1 MAARLAAGDL
11 RAAKCDSASRGDGNG
26 RCLQLG
32 GGLGRLL
39 ITGNATRNYSEMFA
53 GAFLVAVLAIV
64 LDLLL
69 GGLGWLA
76 SRHASPASRARSA
89 RGRRSAAHG
98 TPLNLVGSSDLSSET
113 EKFTNEDQAITR
125 RCQPGH
131 CCPAPRR
138 LRRHQQSVGRGE
150 LAPAVTIGFG
160 ERAQVRPVVV
170 GSADFTE
177 SKILAEI
184 YSQALKAK
192 GVESSTKLGIGSREI
207 YIKALQDQSISA
219 VPEYT
224 GNLLLNFDANAT
236 ATTADGG
243 REGSASRAA
252 ERPQASEELSPAVD
266 QDVYVVTKD
275 FSAQHGITSLED
287 LKKIASTSTLG
298 GPPELEKRAYGPPGL
313 EKIYGAK
320 FKAFVPY
327 PKYPPKISDLDN
339 NKIQVATFF
348 TTDAVI
354 AEKGYVQLEDPQS
367 MILPQNVVPLV
378 RSDVAEQRRLPW
390 QRWRPCRQH

>member
-1 MAARLAAGDL
+1 MKIKRSLIAVGVTFAAFALAACGGT
-11 RAAKCDSASRGDGNG
+11 SNP
-26 RCLQLG
+26 LG
-32 GGLGRLL
+32 
-39 ITGNATRNYSEMFA
+39 E
-53 GAFLVAVLAIV
+53 
-64 LDLLL
+64 
-69 GGLGWLA
+69 
-76 SRHASPASRARSA
+76 ASPSQPSEPS
-89 RGRRSAAHG
+89 SAA
-98 TPLNLVGSSDLSSET
+98 T
-113 EKFTNEDQAITR
+113 
-125 RCQPGH
+125 
-131 CCPAPRR
+131 AP
-138 LRRHQQSVGRGE
+138 
-150 LAPAVTIGFG
+150 I
-160 ERAQVRPVVV
+160 VV

-224 GNLLLNFDANAT
+224 GNLLVNFDPNAT
-236 ATTADGG
+236 ATTAD
-243 REGSASRAA
+243 EVEEALPSALPSDLKILKPSAA
-252 ERPQASEELSPAVD
+252 VN

-298 GPPELEKRAYGPPGL
+298 GPPELEKRRYGPPGL
-313 EKIYGAK
+313 EEIYGAK

-354 AEKGYVQLEDPQS
+354 ADKGYVQLEDPQS

-378 RSDVAEQRRLPW
+378 RSDVANNATAVAALDAVQAALTTEELMQLDKKVDSEHEDPEQVAAEWLKSKSLA
-390 QRWRPCRQH
+390 

>member
-1 MAARLAAGDL
+1 MKIKRSLIAVGVTFAAFALAACGGTSDP
-11 RAAKCDSASRGDGNG
+11 
-26 RCLQLG
+26 LG
-32 GGLGRLL
+32 
-39 ITGNATRNYSEMFA
+39 E
-53 GAFLVAVLAIV
+53 
-64 LDLLL
+64 
-69 GGLGWLA
+69 
-76 SRHASPASRARSA
+76 ASPSQPSE
-89 RGRRSAAHG
+89 
-98 TPLNLVGSSDLSSET
+98 PSSVAT
-113 EKFTNEDQAITR
+113 
-125 RCQPGH
+125 
-131 CCPAPRR
+131 AP
-138 LRRHQQSVGRGE
+138 
-150 LAPAVTIGFG
+150 I
-160 ERAQVRPVVV
+160 VV

-224 GNLLLNFDANAT
+224 GNLLVNFDPNAT
-236 ATTADGG
+236 ATTAD
-243 REGSASRAA
+243 EVEEALPSALPSDLKILKPSAA
-252 ERPQASEELSPAVD
+252 VN

-298 GPPELEKRAYGPPGL
+298 GPPELEKRRYGPPGL
-313 EKIYGAK
+313 EEIYGAK

-354 AEKGYVQLEDPQS
+354 ADKGYVQLEDPQS

-378 RSDVAEQRRLPW
+378 RSDVANNATAVAALDAVQAALTTVELMQLDKKVDSEHQDPEQVAAEWLKSKSLA
-390 QRWRPCRQH
+390 

>member
-1 MAARLAAGDL
+1 MKIKQSLLGVSLGIAGLLLAACGGGSNPLSD
-11 RAAKCDSASRGDGNG
+11 ASSPQPSQSGSAS
-26 RCLQLG
+26 
-32 GGLGRLL
+32 
-39 ITGNATRNYSEMFA
+39 
-53 GAFLVAVLAIV
+53 GAQGA
-64 LDLLL
+64 
-69 GGLGWLA
+69 
-76 SRHASPASRARSA
+76 
-89 RGRRSAAHG
+89 
-98 TPLNLVGSSDLSSET
+98 
-113 EKFTNEDQAITR
+113 
-125 RCQPGH
+125 
-131 CCPAPRR
+131 
-138 LRRHQQSVGRGE
+138 
-150 LAPAVTIGFG
+150 
-160 ERAQVRPVVV
+160 PVVV

-207 YIKALQDQSISA
+207 YIKALQDGSISA

-236 ATTADGG
+236 ATTAD
-243 REGSASRAA
+243 EVEKSLPAVLPPDIKVLKA
-252 ERPQASEELSPAVD
+252 SPAVD

-275 FSAQHGITSLED
+275 FSAKNGITSLED

-327 PKYPPKISDLDN
+327 AKYPPKISDLDS

-354 AEKGYVQLEDPQS
+354 SEKGYVQLEDPQS
-367 MILPQNVVPLV
+367 MILPQNVIPLV
-378 RSDVAEQRRLPW
+378 RSDVADNATAVAALDAVQSALTTDDLV
-390 QRWRPCRQH
+390 QLDKKVDSDRQDPAQVAGEWLKSKGLA

>member
-1 MAARLAAGDL
+1 MKIKQSLLGVSLGIAGLLLTACGGGSNPLSD
-11 RAAKCDSASRGDGNG
+11 ASSPQPSQSGSAS
-26 RCLQLG
+26 
-32 GGLGRLL
+32 
-39 ITGNATRNYSEMFA
+39 
-53 GAFLVAVLAIV
+53 GAQGA
-64 LDLLL
+64 
-69 GGLGWLA
+69 
-76 SRHASPASRARSA
+76 
-89 RGRRSAAHG
+89 
-98 TPLNLVGSSDLSSET
+98 
-113 EKFTNEDQAITR
+113 
-125 RCQPGH
+125 
-131 CCPAPRR
+131 
-138 LRRHQQSVGRGE
+138 
-150 LAPAVTIGFG
+150 
-160 ERAQVRPVVV
+160 PVVV

-192 GVESSTKLGIGSREI
+192 GVDSSTKLGIGSREI
-207 YIKALQDQSISA
+207 YIKALQDGSISA

-236 ATTADGG
+236 ATTADEVEKSLPAVLPPGI
-243 REGSASRAA
+243 EVLKA
-252 ERPQASEELSPAVD
+252 SPAVD

-275 FSAQHGITSLED
+275 FSAKNGITSLED

-327 PKYPPKISDLDN
+327 AKYPPKISDLDS

-354 AEKGYVQLEDPQS
+354 PEKGYIQLEDPQS
-367 MILPQNVVPLV
+367 MILPQNVIPLV
-378 RSDVAEQRRLPW
+378 RSDVADNANAVAALDAVQSALTTDDLV
-390 QRWRPCRQH
+390 QLDKKVDSDRQDPAQVAGEWLKSKGLA

>member
-1 MAARLAAGDL
+1 MKIKRSLIAVGVTFAAFALAACGGTSDP
-11 RAAKCDSASRGDGNG
+11 
-26 RCLQLG
+26 LG
-32 GGLGRLL
+32 
-39 ITGNATRNYSEMFA
+39 E
-53 GAFLVAVLAIV
+53 
-64 LDLLL
+64 
-69 GGLGWLA
+69 
-76 SRHASPASRARSA
+76 ASPSQPSE
-89 RGRRSAAHG
+89 
-98 TPLNLVGSSDLSSET
+98 PSSVAT
-113 EKFTNEDQAITR
+113 
-125 RCQPGH
+125 
-131 CCPAPRR
+131 AP
-138 LRRHQQSVGRGE
+138 
-150 LAPAVTIGFG
+150 I
-160 ERAQVRPVVV
+160 VV

-224 GNLLLNFDANAT
+224 GNLLVNFDPNAT
-236 ATTADGG
+236 ATTAD
-243 REGSASRAA
+243 EVEEALPSALPSDLKILKPSAA
-252 ERPQASEELSPAVD
+252 VN

-298 GPPELEKRAYGPPGL
+298 GPPELEKRRYGPPGL
-313 EKIYGAK
+313 EEIYGAK

-354 AEKGYVQLEDPQS
+354 ADKGYVQLEDPQS

-378 RSDVAEQRRLPW
+378 RSDVANNATAVAALDAVQAALTTEELMQLDKKVDSEHEDPEQVAAEWLKSKSLA
-390 QRWRPCRQH
+390 

>member
-1 MAARLAAGDL
+1 MKIKRSLIAVGVTLAAFTLGACGGTSNPL
-11 RAAKCDSASRGDGNG
+11 GEASSA
-26 RCLQLG
+26 QP
-32 GGLGRLL
+32 
-39 ITGNATRNYSEMFA
+39 SESSSSAA
-53 GAFLVAVLAIV
+53 GAPI
-64 LDLLL
+64 
-69 GGLGWLA
+69 
-76 SRHASPASRARSA
+76 
-89 RGRRSAAHG
+89 
-98 TPLNLVGSSDLSSET
+98 
-113 EKFTNEDQAITR
+113 
-125 RCQPGH
+125 
-131 CCPAPRR
+131 
-138 LRRHQQSVGRGE
+138 
-150 LAPAVTIGFG
+150 
-160 ERAQVRPVVV
+160 VV

-192 GVESSTKLGIGSREI
+192 GIESSTKLGIGSREI
-207 YIKALQDQSISA
+207 YVKALQDQSISA

-224 GNLLLNFDANAT
+224 GNLLLNFDPNAT
-236 ATTADGG
+236 ATTA
-243 REGSASRAA
+243 EEVEKALPSALPSDLKILK
-252 ERPQASEELSPAVD
+252 PSPAVD

-275 FSAQHGITSLED
+275 FSAKQGITSLED

-313 EKIYGAK
+313 EKVYGAK

-354 AEKGYVQLEDPQS
+354 SEKGYVQLEDPQS

-378 RSDVAEQRRLPW
+378 RSDVASNATAVAALDAVQAALTTDDLMQLDKKVDSDHHDPQQVAAEWLKSKSLA
-390 QRWRPCRQH
+390 